1 MSKIPFITGIQ
12 QIGIGTPTLDKA
24 WDWYIQVFGMDV
36 QVFDDAA
43 EAALMTRYTNNKVE
57 KRRAA
62 LALNMAGGGGFEIW
76 QYTSKVPQPA
86 NFQIALGDL
95 GIYAAKMK
103 SPDVAALFQRLQLLK
118 IKTGPL
124 ETDPIGRPCFWLN
137 DLHGYPF
144 QVVSGNDWFKAKNK
158 INGGVAGAVIGV
170 SNMEASIKFYSE
182 VLGISEVVYDKT
194 ASFADLG
201 VDKVFRRVLLRKPYT
216 PYGAFS
222 RLLGSIEIELVQAID
237 TNGRRTIF
245 ENRFWGDCGYIHLCF
260 DTINMDG
267 LKEKANKLGHPFTV
281 DSGNTFDMGESGGR
295 FAYLEDPDGALIELV
310 ETHKVPIMKK
320 FGLYLTLKNRKTRQ
334 LPNWMVALLGLNKRR
349 PQIS

>member
-24 WDWYIQVFGMDV
+24 WDWYMQVFGMDV

-43 EAALMTRYTNNKVE
+43 EAALMTRYTNNKIE

-103 SPDVAALFQRLQLLK
+103 SPDVTALYNRLQTLN
-118 IKTGPL
+118 IQTGPL
-124 ETDPIGRPCFWLN
+124 EKDPLGRPCFWLN
-137 DLHGYPF
+137 DIHAYPF
-144 QVVSGNDWFKAKNK
+144 QVVSGNEWFNAKNK

-170 SNMEASIKFYSE
+170 SDMDASVKFYSE
-182 VLGISEVVYDKT
+182 VLGISTLVYDKT
-194 ASFADLG
+194 GVFPDLQAN
-201 VDKVFRRVLLRKPYT
+201 KEFRRVLLRKTYT

-222 RLLGSIEIELVQAID
+222 KLLGSIEIELIQAMD
-237 TNGRRTIF
+237 QSGRPIF

-267 LKEKANKLGHPFTV
+267 LKENANKLGHPFTV

-310 ETHKVPIMKK
+310 ETHKVPIFKK
-320 FGLYLTLKNRKTRQ
+320 FGLYLNLKNRKTRQ
-334 LPNWMVALLGLNKRR
+334 LPDWMVRLLGLNKRKSKA
-349 PQIS
+349 I